1 MKKET
6 FIKIMKECIKHTE
19 GAERM
24 GDAMKELI
32 STRSTL
38 KDFMDGFDTIFYD
51 DQMVENIIRSLEED
65 LNDQSEL
72 LVIWFYEYRIMRTSC
87 LEVMKVTI
95 MEEHAS
101 ITYNVGTDPED
112 DENNL
117 STLYDAIT
125 RNNQYGKEI

>member
-32 STRSTL
+32 STRSSL

-51 DQMVENIIRSLEED
+51 DQMVENIIRSLEE
-65 LNDQSEL
+65 EL
-72 LVIWFYEYRIMRTSC
+72 DDRDELITTWFYEYRTMGILGIGERY
-87 LEVMKVTI
+87 LEVTI
-95 MEEHAS
+95 KEEYAD
-101 ITYNVGTDPED
+101 ITFRIGINPEED
-112 DENNL
+112 DKNL
-117 STLYDAIT
+117 SDLYDAIT
-125 RNNQYGKEI
+125 RSR

>member
-24 GDAMKELI
+24 GDALKELI
-32 STRSTL
+32 STRSSL

-51 DQMVENIIRSLEED
+51 DQMVENIIRSLEE
-65 LNDQSEL
+65 EL
-72 LVIWFYEYRIMRTSC
+72 DDGDELVSTWFYEYRTMGILGIEKRY
-87 LEVMKVTI
+87 LEVTI
-95 MEEHAS
+95 NEEFANTTFR
-101 ITYNVGTDPED
+101 IGINPEED
-112 DENNL
+112 DNNL

-125 RNNQYGKEI
+125 RNR